1 VAVAALL
8 VVVTVFAAI
17 SVRHYFSVK
26 EVVLPNVVGM
36 PYSAAAASLR
46 SAGLRVQAFVE
57 DMPSAAVHAVTSQAP
72 DGGTMVRENR
82 VIHVGV
88 NNPPAA
94 TPVPGMVGM
103 SEAKALARAK
113 ELNLPVTAVVYQPN
127 AKDAGTVIGQSP
139 APGVRLGSGRQVALT
154 VSSGPKRGPL
164 TVPDLKGMPYEKAVA
179 RLKAMGFTE
188 VEALPGGLS
197 FDKVGA
203 VTSLDPKIGQTVPPG
218 TPVAVF
224 YALSG
229 RTIVKVP
236 KVDGMPLWRAQ
247 LALEAAQLSVGHVSY
262 VQKSGAPPGVLKVE
276 PSGYTLPGTPVELTF
291 NGRPGLTTLPSP
303 NATPPGAGPATPL
316 PGNASTPSA
325 TTAPTGPRT
334 VPFVFDP
341 KSMGMKRLLTDRYRL
356 KLVVRDA
363 DGERTVLDR
372 DMQPGESV
380 RTTVTVRGANPL
392 LQTYIDGVFF
402 QAWRP

>member
-1 VAVAALL
+1 MAALL
-8 VVVTVFAAI
+8 VIVTVFAAV

-26 EVVLPNVVGM
+26 EVILPNVVGM
-36 PYSAAAASLR
+36 PYSDAADTLR
-46 SAGLRVQAFVE
+46 RAGLQVQAFVE

-72 DGGTMVRENR
+72 DGGTMVRVDR

-94 TPVPGMVGM
+94 TPVPAMVGM
-103 SEAKALARAK
+103 TEAKALARAA
-113 ELNLPVTAVVYQPN
+113 ELNLPITSVVYQPA
-127 AKDAGTVIGQSP
+127 AKGAGTVIGQSP
-139 APGVRLGSGRQVALT
+139 AAGVRLGPGKQIALT
-154 VSSGPKRGPL
+154 VSSGPKRIAL
-164 TVPDLKGMPYEKAVA
+164 AVPDLKGMPYKQAVA

-188 VEALPGGLS
+188 VEALPAALS

-203 VTSLDPKIGQTVPPG
+203 VTGLSPKAGKVVQPG

-236 KVDGMPLWRAQ
+236 KVDGLPLWRAQ
-247 LALEAAQLSVGHVSY
+247 LALEAAQLSIGHVSY
-262 VQKSGAPPGVLKVE
+262 VQKSGAPQGVLKVE
-276 PSGYTLPGTPVELTF
+276 PSGYTLPGTPVEVTF

-303 NATPPGAGPATPL
+303 GAGPPGVGPLPGIPPTTSTTAAPPGA
-316 PGNASTPSA
+316 
-325 TTAPTGPRT
+325 RT
-334 VPFVFDP
+334 VPFLFDP
-341 KSMGMKRLLTDRYRL
+341 KSMGLKRLLTDSYQLR
-356 KLVVRDA
+356 LVVKDA

-372 DMQPGESV
+372 AMQPGESV
-380 RTTVTVRGANPL
+380 RTTVTVHGANAL